1 MDKDICIEITDT
13 VTISTEEYAELV
25 TSRAYLSV
33 IMEAKNDASNLVLV
47 DDVVDVVSR
56 LVNPVIT
63 GCEQCSDAPEVET
76 DAE

>member
-1 MDKDICIEITDT
+1 MNKGICIAVPST
-13 VTISTEEYAELV
+13 VTISTEEYTELV

-33 IMEAKNDASNLVLV
+33 IMEAKAEEKSYVV
-47 DDVVDVVSR
+47 DNVVDVVSR

-63 GCEQCSDAPEVET
+63 GCEPSSDAPEVET

>member
-33 IMEAKNDASNLVLV
+33 IMEAKASDKPYIV
-47 DDVVDVVSR
+47 DDVVGVISR
-56 LVNPVIT
+56 LTEPVIT
-63 GCEQCSDAPEVET
+63 AAEPVSEEAEVET

>member
-1 MDKDICIEITDT
+1 MNKGICIAVPST
-13 VTISTEEYAELV
+13 VTISTEEYTELV

-33 IMEAKNDASNLVLV
+33 IMEAKAEEKSYVV
-47 DDVVDVVSR
+47 DNVVDVVSR

-63 GCEQCSDAPEVET
+63 GCEQSSDAPEVET